1 MFRRFLS
8 SEKEREMWRDFL
20 ESPDPEIRFKAFQ
33 MWNQYT
39 YGKPIQP
46 QEVTG
51 KDGTPVKIEFIGL

>member
-1 MFRRFLS
+1 
-8 SEKEREMWRDFL
+8 MWRDFL